1 MARILCTFAMKLQL
15 KLPTTRRSDIVVE
28 LVSGSMLL
36 MANVAAAAANRE
48 PTHKLMRGPVS
59 FARTQN
65 ASHDMIVAMNNVK
78 KTLKKRPTCPGRLMS
93 TADTNLE

>member
-1 MARILCTFAMKLQL
+1 MATIVCNVAMKMQL
-15 KLPTTRRSDIVVE
+15 RLTTTRRSDIVVE

-65 ASHDMIVAMNNVK
+65 GSHEMMVAMNRVK

-93 TADTNLE
+93 TADTNRE